1 MPDDILPP
9 DSTLFPDD
17 ATAAARTAAALRAR
31 EQLSGNNRDS
41 SRPNYKVDI
50 NEDAASSLDRGLDEA
65 LKEEGAPPATGT
77 VVAKAPGVP
86 ENPAAPK
93 KPAEPK
99 SPAQI
104 EEERAAENAALHEE
118 GATSLDKL
126 LEAAQENP
134 EAPAPKTEDEPPAQ
148 ERTGEFSEHQLPANA
163 SQKSKDNF
171 ERLKQAAAER
181 VTAAE
186 TKAAELAAKLEAQEA
201 ALKEAQAKAGV
212 LTPELETEL
221 KELREHR
228 ALFDTERDP
237 AFLQKYDSR
246 QAQHYQTIYDRLK
259 LHNYPDD
266 QIAELKALP
275 KAERDG
281 VIDRLVGLLEKP
293 EERRPFESAML
304 KIQTIEDERVS
315 ELQNTKAK
323 AAEILK
329 AKRTDPVAQTAA
341 RIDAVANKVKPNVNP
356 KSLPWL
362 FPKEIKPD
370 TPPELKKQLE
380 AHNKFAGD
388 MQEMLRAAIV
398 DDSVETRATAAI
410 SVPLAQY
417 YFRELNVAKAAL
429 AAANEKLAK
438 ITRAGA
444 TSRLAERASVKSDSP
459 KKLDLDGDRN
469 ETIDNLFKE
478 AQHEE
483 SRGNLR

>member
-1 MPDDILPP
+1 M
-9 DSTLFPDD
+9 
-17 ATAAARTAAALRAR
+17 
-31 EQLSGNNRDS
+31 
-41 SRPNYKVDI
+41 
-50 NEDAASSLDRGLDEA
+50 
-65 LKEEGAPPATGT
+65 
-77 VVAKAPGVP
+77 
-86 ENPAAPK
+86 
-93 KPAEPK
+93 
-99 SPAQI
+99 
-104 EEERAAENAALHEE
+104 
-118 GATSLDKL
+118 
-126 LEAAQENP
+126 
-134 EAPAPKTEDEPPAQ
+134 
-148 ERTGEFSEHQLPANA
+148 
-163 SQKSKDNF
+163 
-171 ERLKQAAAER
+171 
-181 VTAAE
+181 
-186 TKAAELAAKLEAQEA
+186 
-201 ALKEAQAKAGV
+201 
-212 LTPELETEL
+212 
-221 KELREHR
+221 
-228 ALFDTERDP
+228 
-237 AFLQKYDSR
+237 
-246 QAQHYQTIYDRLK
+246 
-259 LHNYPDD
+259 
-266 QIAELKALP
+266 
-275 KAERDG
+275 
-281 VIDRLVGLLEKP
+281 IDRLVGLLEKP

-304 KIQTIEDERVS
+304 KIQTIEDERVA